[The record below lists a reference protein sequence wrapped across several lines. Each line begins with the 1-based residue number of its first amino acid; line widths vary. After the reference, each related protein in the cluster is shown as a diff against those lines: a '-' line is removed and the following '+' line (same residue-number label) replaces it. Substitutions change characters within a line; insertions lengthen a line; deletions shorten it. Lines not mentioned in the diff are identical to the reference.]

1 MDSFLAH
8 NIITLVITMDQGP
21 LTHTNG
27 GYPQGDP
34 ILDPLCTGSKMGGP
48 QGGSPQGGFG
58 TPRRALS
65 RAGGPKLS
73 PPGDGGHLTDFV
85 AN

>member
-1 MDSFLAH
+1 
-8 NIITLVITMDQGP
+8 MDQGP

-27 GYPQGDP
+27 GSTLWGAPPGGSQEDP
-34 ILDPLCTGSKMGGP
+34 ILDPLFAGSKIGGP
-48 QGGSPQGGFG
+48 GG
-58 TPRRALS
+58 TPPGGGVGPPRP

>member
-1 MDSFLAH
+1 
-8 NIITLVITMDQGP
+8 MDQGP

-48 QGGSPQGGFG
+48 QGGYPQGGLG
-58 TPRRALS
+58 PPLAGPCPGR
-65 RAGGPKLS
+65 GGP
-73 PPGDGGHLTDFV
+73 
-85 AN
+85 

>member
-1 MDSFLAH
+1 
-8 NIITLVITMDQGP
+8 MDQGP

-27 GYPQGDP
+27 GSPAGSPRGGSHPP
-34 ILDPLCTGSKMGGP
+34 ILSPAGQESSGP
-48 QGGSPQGGFG
+48 G
-58 TPRRALS
+58 TPLWRGGWTPPAPGAPG
-65 RAGGPKLS
+65 AGGPKLS

>member
-1 MDSFLAH
+1 
-8 NIITLVITMDQGP
+8 MDQGP

-27 GYPQGDP
+27 GPPGGPP
-34 ILDPLCTGSKMGGP
+34 ILGPLFAGPKMGVL
-48 QGGSPQGGFG
+48 GGPQGGFG
-58 TPRRALS
+58 TPRPGRA